1 MATGVQQGFAV
12 LSTDAGTRSNSG
24 MGSAAWAEN
33 APEKVTD
40 WGWRA
45 LHESVV
51 AGKAIVKQFYS
62 TTATFNYYMG
72 CSTGGRQ
79 GLKEAQMFPDD
90 FDGIVAGAPAWWTV
104 HLQLANMKVGLY
116 NLPVGAPN
124 RIEPHMFPII
134 EAEVARQCDPQDG
147 VTDGIISDP
156 RVCRFRPET
165 MLCGAGVIIDCLT
178 MPQIQTLNHL
188 YNDWVEANHSFIFP
202 RQEYGSEW
210 QWPME
215 IGNSEPA
222 SMGTDYVKY
231 MLGKGPSWR
240 WQDFNPEIIK
250 LSERVNPGNATADD
264 FDMSPF
270 QKKGG
275 KLLHYHGLSDGSIVP
290 GSSVHFYEQVLR
302 TLKPKGIN
310 LDDFYRFY
318 LIPGMGHC
326 GGTSTTSKAPW
337 YIGGPNQAMQ
347 APLYIQNA
355 RFDPKHNVLHAL
367 MQWVENGTAPEDL
380 IASSWEGQSASKPYR
395 QRPICVYPKQAKYKG
410 FGDEKLPSSWECSG
424 FFGL

>member
-12 LSTDAGTRSNSG
+12 VSTDAGTRPASSA

-51 AGKAIVKQFYS
+51 AGKALVKQFYS
-62 TTATFNYYMG
+62 KTPTFNYYMG

-90 FDGIVAGAPAWWTV
+90 FDGIIAGAPAWWTV
-104 HLQLANMKVGLY
+104 HLQLSNMKVGLY
-116 NLPVGAPN
+116 NLPVGAAH
-124 RIEPHMFPII
+124 RIEPAMFPVI
-134 EAEVARQCDPQDG
+134 EKEVTRQCDPQDG

-156 RVCRFRPET
+156 RRCRFRPET
-165 MLCGAGVIIDCLT
+165 LLCGPAASTNCLT
-178 MPQIQTLNHL
+178 APQIQTLDHL
-188 YNDWVEANHSFIFP
+188 YNDWVEANQTLIFP

-215 IGNSEPA
+215 IGNSEP
-222 SMGTDYVKY
+222 SGMGTSYVKY
-231 MLGKGPSWR
+231 MLNKGSSWR
-240 WQDFNPEIIK
+240 WQDFNPDIIK
-250 LSERVNPGNATADD
+250 LSEEINPGNATADN

-290 GSSVHFYEQVLR
+290 GSSVHFYEQVYR
-302 TLKPKGIN
+302 TLQPKGIN
-310 LDDFYRFY
+310 MDDFYRFY

-326 GGTSTTSKAPW
+326 GGSSAASKAPW

-347 APLYIQNA
+347 APANVQSA
-355 RFDPKHNVLHAL
+355 EFDPKKNVLHAL
-367 MQWVENGTAPEDL
+367 MQWVENGTAPGDL
-380 IASSWEGQSASKPYR
+380 IASSWEGQTASKPYR
-395 QRPICVYPKQAKYKG
+395 QRPVCVYPKQAKYKG
-410 FGDEKLPSSWECSG
+410 SGDEKLPSNWECSG
-424 FFGL
+424 LF